1 MDASAIKLP
10 VCGRVACGHTGYTGH
25 FGREWWSGHDH
36 GLFAAN
42 IAANNP

>member
-1 MDASAIKLP
+1 MDAWEIKLP
-10 VCGRVACGHTGYTGH
+10 VSGRVARRHTGH

>member
-10 VCGRVACGHTGYTGH
+10 VCGRVACGHTGYTGL
-25 FGREWWSGHDH
+25 DH